1 MKFIHK
7 LLRILFFVCI
17 AAVYFTALWM
27 GTTEE
32 RRRILDFNEPRPDS
46 DYVLVDIT
54 VTAVDAVHGLLSVR
68 IRPIPMGKFGLD
80 RNTPSTNLKL
90 FLNSISGGETTSFP
104 KGVRITPV
112 DTTILLSGNP
122 NQYPFDRYGS
132 ILDALVTTPKK
143 TPAISPFM
151 IENELDTSAIET
163 GSLLIGQSDLNNS
176 ESVPIVE
183 SVHASVLGFK
193 FSGLVTRDGD
203 HRLAHTNFS
212 MRRANQVIVTSI
224 TVMATMLGLAISMLG
239 MVWRVT
245 GSAGEIN
252 LLPLSFCIAL
262 IFGLPALRG
271 IQPGVPGVGVF
282 GDYISFIWA
291 ETLVG
296 VAAIALAWIW
306 VFRSRRTDREAALNP
321 PPSKRP

>member
-7 LLRILFFVCI
+7 LLRLLFFACI
-17 AAVYFTALWM
+17 AAVYFAALWM

-32 RRRILDFNEPRPDS
+32 RRRILNFDEPRPNG

-68 IRPIPMGKFGLD
+68 VRPIPMGKFALD

-90 FLNSISGGETTSFP
+90 FLNSISGGQTTAFP
-104 KGVRITPV
+104 KSVRITPI

-122 NQYPFDRYGS
+122 NQYPFDLYGS
-132 ILDALVTTPKK
+132 TLDVLVTTPKRA
-143 TPAISPFM
+143 PEISPFV
-151 IENELDTSAIET
+151 IENELDTSPIET
-163 GSLLIGQSDLNNS
+163 GSLVIGQSDLTNS

-193 FSGLVTRDGD
+193 FAGLVTREGD
-203 HRLAHTNFS
+203 HKLAHTNFS
-212 MRRANQVIVTSI
+212 LRRANQIIVTSI

-245 GSAGEIN
+245 GSVGEIN

-271 IQPGVPGVGVF
+271 IQPGVPGVGVV

-296 VAAIALAWIW
+296 VAAIALAWTWIL
-306 VFRSRRTDREAALNP
+306 RSWRADREAAANL
-321 PPSKRP
+321 PPSKLP